1 MALLIDLIAIMF
13 IVVLSFCFCMNNLN
27 LKSIT
32 TTSNS
37 CLLSHIVI
45 GLSVIV
51 FYKLARRFKL
61 SNMLNIKEH
70 FFADPVTESINNF
83 ITGSDL
89 GILQPNQVSALTPSQ
104 LSDYSSKLDTL
115 ISNIG
120 SLQTQIND
128 PNPLSGTNPSTL
140 TSMDLASQQQYQ
152 MFQID
157 YLNKQIKNSQDIV
170 NAQSISDTTINYK
183 PIKVFSSCVISND
196 NGTINEQPLQG
207 TRGSPGSQGTQG
219 SPGSPG
225 SQSSMQIASS
235 SPATQQ
241 MLNTISNTIS
251 QSNSQTSGPSL
262 APSFLNFTSNAG
274 VFSNI
279 ISQLPNISSFNL

>member
-13 IVVLSFCFCMNNLN
+13 IVVLSFCFCMNNVN
-27 LKSIT
+27 LKNIT

-61 SNMLNIKEH
+61 SNMLNIREH
-70 FFADPVTESINNF
+70 FFTDPVTESINNF

-89 GILQPNQVSALTPSQ
+89 GILQPNQASTLTPAQ

-115 ISNIG
+115 ISNVG
-120 SLQTQIND
+120 SLQTQLNS
-128 PNPLSGTNPSTL
+128 PNPLSGTNPSNI

-170 NAQSISDTTINYK
+170 NAQSISDSTTNYK

-196 NGTINEQPLQG
+196 NGTMNEQQVQDKQ
-207 TRGSPGSQGTQG
+207 GSQGTR
-219 SPGSPG
+219 G

-251 QSNSQTSGPSL
+251 QSNNQTSGPSL
-262 APSFLNFTSNAG
+262 APSFLNLTSNAG

-279 ISQLPNISSFNL
+279 ISQLPNISSINL

>member
-13 IVVLSFCFCMNNLN
+13 IVVLSFCFCMNNIN

-51 FYKLARRFKL
+51 FYKLVRRFKL
-61 SNMLNIKEH
+61 SDMLNTREN
-70 FFADPVTESINNF
+70 FFGDSVTESINSF

-89 GILQPNQVSALTPSQ
+89 GILQPNQVSTLTPSQ
-104 LSDYSSKLDTL
+104 LSDYSTKLDTL

-120 SLQTQIND
+120 SLQTQINS
-128 PNPLSGTNPSTL
+128 PNPLSGSNPATL

-157 YLNKQIKNSQDIV
+157 YLNKQIKNSQDII
-170 NAQSISDTTINYK
+170 NAQSISDSTTNYK
-183 PIKVFSSCVISND
+183 PIKVFSSCVVSNA
-196 NGTINEQPLQG
+196 NGTTTNEQPVEVSKGSG
-207 TRGSPGSQGTQG
+207 TSGSQG
-219 SPGSPG
+219 SP
-225 SQSSMQIASS
+225 SSMQIASS

-241 MLNTISNTIS
+241 MLNTIGNTIS
-251 QSNSQTSGPSL
+251 QSNSQTSGPAL
-262 APSFLNFTSNAG
+262 TPSFLNLSATTG
-274 VFSNI
+274 VFNNI
-279 ISQLPNISSFNL
+279 LSQLPNISSISL

>member
-13 IVVLSFCFCMNNLN
+13 IVVLSFCFCMNNVN
-27 LKSIT
+27 LKNIT

-70 FFADPVTESINNF
+70 FFTDPVTESINNF

-89 GILQPNQVSALTPSQ
+89 GILQPNQASTLTPAQ

-115 ISNIG
+115 ISNVG
-120 SLQTQIND
+120 SLQTQLNS
-128 PNPLSGTNPSTL
+128 PNPLSGTNPSNI

-170 NAQSISDTTINYK
+170 NAQSISDSTTNYK

-196 NGTINEQPLQG
+196 NGTMNEQKVQDKQ
-207 TRGSPGSQGTQG
+207 GSQGTR
-219 SPGSPG
+219 G

-251 QSNSQTSGPSL
+251 QSNNQTSGPEL
-262 APSFLNFTSNAG
+262 APSFLNLSATTG
-274 VFSNI
+274 VFNNI
-279 ISQLPNISSFNL
+279 FSQLPNISSINL